1 MIEERKKKNILV
13 VNMQDSRSREFLS
26 SLKPEEWLD
35 YHEIISWYDPA
46 HLPRV
51 EHYLLNLHYP
61 SLSDF
66 PSVWVVLPREY
77 TFADEDQV
85 ARISGFTTHKEVID
99 EGNWAMCDAII
110 EACMM
115 GEDYKFNYVREQF
128 LMNAAISLEAKKV
141 ILTCKTMQEMKIMH
155 VLMIEE
161 GVLAKDSVMIET
173 IKEHTGEDLG
183 GVITFNEPKELVA
196 LPAGFKRKD
205 YKSLNG

>member
-46 HLPRV
+46 HLARV

-99 EGNWAMCDAII
+99 EGSWALVDAII

-115 GEDYKFNYVREQF
+115 SEEHKFNYVREQF

-161 GVLAKDSVMIET
+161 GVLAKDSVMIEN

-205 YKSLNG
+205 YKSITG

>member
-1 MIEERKKKNILV
+1 MLEERKKKNILV
-13 VNMQDSRSREFLS
+13 VNMQDARSREFLS

-99 EGNWAMCDAII
+99 EGNWAMVDALI
-110 EACMM
+110 EATMM
-115 GEDYKFNYVREQF
+115 SEDYKFAYVREQF

-155 VLMIEE
+155 VLMVEE
-161 GVLAKDSVMIET
+161 GVLPKDSVMIET

-183 GVITFNEPKELVA
+183 GIITFNEPKELVS

-205 YKSLNG
+205 YKSITG